1 MKERI
6 LIVFIAGILGL
17 LITTAGFF
25 IYQSTKVLPI
35 EQPKSK
41 INIPLTLT
49 SPTPKQLVALTIFE
63 PKEEAIVTNRS
74 VAIKGKTDPKNTVI
88 ISSNQEDIVA
98 TPSKTGEFSATI
110 TIDAGI
116 NKIITE
122 VVTPEGKSFQ
132 DERMVTYTAED
143 F

>member
-1 MKERI
+1 MRERI

-25 IYQSTKVLPI
+25 IYQSTKALPSD
-35 EQPKSK
+35 QPKSK
-41 INIPLTLT
+41 TKIPLTLT
-49 SPTPKQLVALTIFE
+49 TPFPTQLVALTINE

-74 VAIKGKTDPKNTVI
+74 VAIKGKTDPQNTVI

-116 NKIITE
+116 NKIITQ
-122 VVTPEGKSFQ
+122 VVTPKGESFQ
-132 DERMVTYTAED
+132 DERVVTYTAED